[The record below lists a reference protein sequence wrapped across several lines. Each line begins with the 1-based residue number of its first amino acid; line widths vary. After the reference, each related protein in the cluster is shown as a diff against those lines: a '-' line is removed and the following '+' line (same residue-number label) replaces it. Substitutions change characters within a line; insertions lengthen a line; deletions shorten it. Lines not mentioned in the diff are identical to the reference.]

1 MVKTLSFQYRG
12 YGFDPWS
19 GNQDPTQ
26 QEAKKKKKKKQNGYV
41 CVCVCV
47 CVYTQ
52 REIIRI
58 RLKFKKLRDPKSA
71 VGKLENRRANGVFV
85 VRVQRPENTCVSSSP
100 KAGRLKT

>member
-1 MVKTLSFQYRG
+1 MGLIPGQGTKIPHSRR
-12 YGFDPWS
+12 P
-19 GNQDPTQ
+19 
-26 QEAKKKKKKKQNGYV
+26 KRKKKQNVYV

-71 VGKLENRRANGVFV
+71 VGKLENRRANGVSV

>member
-1 MVKTLSFQYRG
+1 MIPGQGTKIPHSRR
-12 YGFDPWS
+12 PKR
-19 GNQDPTQ
+19 
-26 QEAKKKKKKKQNGYV
+26 KKKKNRMYM
-41 CVCVCV
+41 CV